1 MVVGRQFFTQYVPQ
15 EFIPKLAAMN
25 DYGANNKYVLTMWQN
40 VKGNNLPLWG
50 VIVFGIILLGILSLL
65 GVSIVLKIEAKKI
78 KVARRKEVANRIA
91 ASKK

>member
-1 MVVGRQFFTQYVPQ
+1 VPQ

-50 VIVFGIILLGILSLL
+50 VIVFGIILLGALSLL

-78 KVARRKEVANRIA
+78 KVARRKEVANRI
-91 ASKK
+91 KK